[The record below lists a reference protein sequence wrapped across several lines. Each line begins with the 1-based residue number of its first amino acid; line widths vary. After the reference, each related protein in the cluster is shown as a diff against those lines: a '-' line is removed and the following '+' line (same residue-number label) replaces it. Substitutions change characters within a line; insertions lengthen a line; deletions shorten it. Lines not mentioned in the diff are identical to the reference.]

1 MLATRPLCPVYKS
14 NLILKLQCHTQ
25 YRVIIIL
32 KTAYL
37 SEFSFLYWLSC
48 DLVLYTYQLSA
59 FYIRYSLTNAG
70 CGLAHRLE
78 AVKDGNVPQVNCAE
92 NVLET
97 TESVRTATCSPVA
110 CTSTTVSNRPVATA
124 ASDM

>member
-14 NLILKLQCHTQ
+14 NIN
-25 YRVIIIL
+25 L
-32 KTAYL
+32 KTTMSYTI
-37 SEFSFLYWLSC
+37 SSDNYFKNSLSC

-78 AVKDGNVPQVNCAE
+78 AVKDGNVPQVNCAG

-97 TESVRTATCSPVA
+97 TESVRTVTCSPVA

>member
-1 MLATRPLCPVYKS
+1 M
-14 NLILKLQCHTQ
+14 LILKLQCHTQ
-25 YRVIIIL
+25 YPVIIIL

-37 SEFSFLYWLSC
+37 SEYSFLYWLSC
-48 DLVLYTYQLSA
+48 DLVLYTYQLST

-78 AVKDGNVPQVNCAE
+78 AVKDGNVPQVNCAG

-97 TESVRTATCSPVA
+97 TATCSPVA
-110 CTSTTVSNRPVATA
+110 CTGTTVSNRPVATA
-124 ASDM
+124 ANDM